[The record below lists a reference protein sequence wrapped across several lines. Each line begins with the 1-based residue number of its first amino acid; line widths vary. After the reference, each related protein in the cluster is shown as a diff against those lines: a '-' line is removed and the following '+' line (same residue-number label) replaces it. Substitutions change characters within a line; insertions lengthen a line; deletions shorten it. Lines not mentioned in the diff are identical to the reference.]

1 MDVSKE
7 QSSSS
12 YLGKLKLVWFE
23 VCIFSILGSLVALLS
38 VEVNNNYQE
47 SLKEYK
53 DALNAHQPEIQ
64 SVDMTHFCMDLK
76 GFPALSDKKGYAWNF
91 TYDSGIG
98 TLEARLDVNGH
109 AMRCMTREE
118 FLAFFG
124 SEESVLKLIDE
135 LNFYRWENE

>member
-1 MDVSKE
+1 MALAWCQIVSYILFGAFFTLLMIDASKDYQAK
-7 QSSSS
+7 QSQ
-12 YLGKLKLVWFE
+12 
-23 VCIFSILGSLVALLS
+23 A
-38 VEVNNNYQE
+38 E
-47 SLKEYK
+47 SK
-53 DALNAHQPEIQ
+53 ATQ
-64 SVDMTHFCMDLK
+64 SVDMTHFCMDLN
-76 GFPALSDKKGYAWNF
+76 GNPALSDKKGYAWNL